1 MSGKYINYTVG
12 LGFEDLR
19 VGMKIEGHPVTVTES
34 HIVTFAGLS
43 GDYNP
48 LHVDEEFA
56 RKTVFG
62 TRIAHGL
69 LVMSIASGSLG
80 MVFAGTAVALV
91 GFKGRFIKP
100 VRIGDTIR
108 PVAEVISLEEKP
120 EYNGGIVKLKLSVIN
135 QKGETVAEG
144 EATLIVTK
152 SSR

>member
-1 MSGKYINYTVG
+1 MTGKYVNYTVG
-12 LGFEDLR
+12 LGFEDLK
-19 VGMKIEGHPVTVTES
+19 VGMRIEGHPVTVTES

-56 RKTVFG
+56 RKTIFG

-80 MVFAGTAVALV
+80 MAFAGTAVALV
-91 GFKGRFIKP
+91 SFKGRFVKP
-100 VRIGDTIR
+100 VKIGDTIR
-108 PVAEVISLEEKP
+108 PVAEIVKLEEKP
-120 EYNGGIVKLKLSVIN
+120 EYNGGIVTLKLSVVN

-152 SSR
+152 SGG